1 MDFFVKK
8 SLTTLLSVII
18 IILNKFLGGKYM
30 FSNIGN
36 KIRVLAKVICIIG
49 MVLAGIV
56 GLIIGLSAAGLV
68 LIVGAIIAVAVTIK
82 NNQPVETERTKRTT
96 ESEETD
102 PTTEPVSE
110 LAERTII
117 TISIIWTK

>member
-56 GLIIGLSAAGLV
+56 GLSHGSAALFFT
-68 LIVGAIIAVAVTIK
+68 AT
-82 NNQPVETERTKRTT
+82 
-96 ESEETD
+96 
-102 PTTEPVSE
+102 VS
-110 LAERTII
+110 L
-117 TISIIWTK
+117 S